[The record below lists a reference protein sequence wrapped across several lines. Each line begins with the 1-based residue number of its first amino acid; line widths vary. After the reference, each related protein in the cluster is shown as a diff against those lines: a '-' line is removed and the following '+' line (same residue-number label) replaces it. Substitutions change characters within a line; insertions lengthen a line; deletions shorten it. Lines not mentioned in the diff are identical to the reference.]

1 MRPRSLLS
9 ALDGP
14 PPSLPRLLDR
24 ASDRWWGLP
33 PRARLGLLGL
43 VIAVAA
49 LAVVLP
55 RAQLGAATTEVVVA
69 VRDLP
74 AGHEVAPDDLRVQR
88 WPLELAPPGASARTA
103 SGTLTSALPQGS
115 VLTASHLGD
124 GGLGA
129 LLTEGRAAVA
139 LPVELVPEA
148 QAGSSLGLVVTDGIE
163 GSHDTATP
171 ARVLRVDAE
180 HVWVEID
187 EARAGPVAAAAIRR
201 SVAVVVRPP

>member
-1 MRPRSLLS
+1 MRPLSLLS

-33 PRARLGLLGL
+33 PRARLWLAGL
-43 VIAVAA
+43 VIAVLTLA
-49 LAVVLP
+49 LVLP
-55 RAQLGAATTEVVVA
+55 RAQLGAATTEVAVA

-74 AGHEVAPDDLRVQR
+74 AGHEVGADDLRVQR
-88 WPLELAPPGASARTA
+88 WPVELAPPAASGRTA
-103 SGTLTSALPQGS
+103 SGTLTSALPRGS
-115 VLTASHLGD
+115 VLTDAHLGD

-129 LLTEGRAAVA
+129 LLDTGRAAVA
-139 LPVELVPEA
+139 LPVELVPDPRT
-148 QAGSSLGLVVTDGIE
+148 GTSLGLVVTDGVE
-163 GSHDTATP
+163 VGHDAATL

-180 HVWVEID
+180 HVWVEVA
-187 EARAGPVAAAAIRR
+187 ESRAAAVAAAATRR